1 MASEAQSEDAEH
13 AAEPPAAPVQGNR
26 TFQWGTFLAAV
37 KDQLPSL
44 DSDSSTSDCES
55 DEELFI
61 YQRDLPNLIPDLS
74 EELMMFS
81 LEDSQE
87 QQIQETERLPWE
99 IWNRDLESFDF
110 QERTDGAQIMAK
122 EDVQMIKD
130 GAPEPASQTEEMP
143 SQKRAVLEESP
154 SDSTDHLEEKEMGR
168 TQAKEKVNSWLNTAV
183 SVGEL
188 YSKEERKKLIE
199 TKILTKVLVEPSPKQ
214 DVKPPSH
221 GINNS
226 LGRFAKD
233 ATSSAEYLGEVTPLS
248 LQNIEKWDVDKNLEE
263 LEQQGDKTRAFFPA
277 DYETFRRKYE
287 DELMEKLGELCA
299 RQSRAVSPPCG
310 RPSARLCSF
319 QGQQDNKDVAL
330 LSSPP
335 SSLRMGR
342 MSFQGLPKPATVYI
356 DLRDAEPQKSVT
368 VPEVEQ
374 SVSDSSSSSE
384 EETVA
389 IKDEAERRMRNCSGK
404 SLLLQQL
411 RAARKEA
418 LELLHKTSVPAE
430 KLCPERLEDRD
441 SSNKSQNQSC
451 KVRQETN
458 EVVPR
463 KLMRLEPG
471 KESPPFSSCGGNGAD
486 TEKENKM
493 EAEEIQNAGNAP
505 ECPLITAE
513 LPRREGREREL
524 SQKEEEMKER
534 QRRCRLQEQL
544 EQWQPQRSVCG
555 KQPMAEN
562 TPLLFHREASFLPA
576 IDTLPGSYSVK
587 KEVLLMTIWLASCGQ
602 VAMDQCEEQVPDK
615 VLGAAN
621 IYLALVT
628 WLLSLVPPVKRKD
641 GPKAPFEVVG

>member
-1 MASEAQSEDAEH
+1 MASEAPSEDADH
-13 AAEPPAAPVQGNR
+13 AAEPPAAPVQGDR
-26 TFQWGTFLAAV
+26 TFQWGSILAAV

-61 YQRDLPNLIPDLS
+61 FQRDLPNLIPDLS

-99 IWNRDLESFDF
+99 IWNEDLESFDF
-110 QERTDGAQIMAK
+110 QEKTDGAQIIAK

-130 GAPEPASQTEEMP
+130 ETPEPASQTEEMP
-143 SQKRAVLEESP
+143 SQKRAVLEEFP

-168 TQAKEKVNSWLNTAV
+168 TQAKERANSWPNTAV
-183 SVGEL
+183 SVQEL

-199 TKILTKVLVEPSPKQ
+199 TKILSKILVEPSPKQ

-226 LGRFAKD
+226 LGRFAN
-233 ATSSAEYLGEVTPLS
+233 AETSSAEHLGEVIHLS
-248 LQNIEKWDVDKNLEE
+248 LQTIEKWNVDKNLEE
-263 LEQQGDKTRAFFPA
+263 LEQQGDKTRAEVAFFPA
-277 DYETFRRKYE
+277 DYESFRRKCE
-287 DELMEKLGELCA
+287 EELMERLGELCA
-299 RQSRAVSPPCG
+299 RQPKAVSPPCE
-310 RPSARLCSF
+310 RPSAKLCSL
-319 QGQQDNKDVAL
+319 QGQQDNKGVAL

-342 MSFQGLPKPATVYI
+342 MSFQDLSKRATVYI
-356 DLRDAEPQKSVT
+356 DLRDAEPPKPVT
-368 VPEVEQ
+368 VPEEEQ
-374 SVSDSSSSSE
+374 SASDSSSSSSSE
-384 EETVA
+384 EEEEETVT
-389 IKDEAERRMRNCSGK
+389 IQDEAERRMRNCSGK
-404 SLLLQQL
+404 SLLLQRL

-430 KLCPERLEDRD
+430 KLHPERLEDTA

-471 KESPPFSSCGGNGAD
+471 KESPPFSSCGGDGAD

-493 EAEEIQNAGNAP
+493 EAEKIPSAGNAP
-505 ECPLITAE
+505 VCPLITAE
-513 LPRREGREREL
+513 LPRYPTGKIIRGFGCDFSNCPGLKKIAYLGCE
-524 SQKEEEMKER
+524 
-534 QRRCRLQEQL
+534 L
-544 EQWQPQRSVCG
+544 EQEGVWIC
-555 KQPMAEN
+555 
-562 TPLLFHREASFLPA
+562 
-576 IDTLPGSYSVK
+576 
-587 KEVLLMTIWLASCGQ
+587 
-602 VAMDQCEEQVPDK
+602 
-615 VLGAAN
+615 
-621 IYLALVT
+621 YLARTTVLAAT
-628 WLLSLVPPVKRKD
+628 AGRFRGSLS
-641 GPKAPFEVVG
+641 GAWH